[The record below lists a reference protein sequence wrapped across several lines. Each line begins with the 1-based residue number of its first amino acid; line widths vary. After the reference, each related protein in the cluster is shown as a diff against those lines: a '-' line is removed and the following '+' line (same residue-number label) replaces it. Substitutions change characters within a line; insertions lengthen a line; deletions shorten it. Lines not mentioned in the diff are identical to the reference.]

1 METTRRGF
9 LKFLGFGAATAVVMG
24 DSTHISKA
32 NDAVRLPVR
41 MGYEAPGEQPY
52 NFNQEYNT
60 SMTVIGHPI
69 ILKIPQTE
77 WKSRGKD
84 ATRT

>member
-1 METTRRGF
+1 METKRRGF

-32 NDAVRLPVR
+32 NDAVKLPVR
-41 MGYEAPGEQPY
+41 MGYEASGEPPY
-52 NFNQEYNT
+52 NLAPDFNV

-77 WKSRGKD
+77 WKRRGKD